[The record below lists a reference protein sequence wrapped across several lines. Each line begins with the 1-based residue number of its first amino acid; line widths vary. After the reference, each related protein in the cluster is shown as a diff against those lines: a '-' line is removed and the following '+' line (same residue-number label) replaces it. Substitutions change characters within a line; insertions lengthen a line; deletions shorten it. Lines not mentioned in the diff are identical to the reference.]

1 MQKILTIARR
11 EYQAM
16 VATKAFIVGMAMMPI
31 LMLGGMIIPKLLRG
45 IEKAEDRRI
54 AVIDHTGQLFLPLKM
69 AADQRNLMLKA
80 ESSEDKKEA
89 TEAQPADGK
98 AAEEKAAD
106 GQPKMSSEDRE
117 EREAKKAMGME
128 EIHRYVLEQ
137 IPSEGF
143 NDEKRLELSEQIRD
157 RKLYA
162 FIEIPAEVLTAAT
175 PDLSQPD
182 KLNPDSLKLPEISYV
197 AEDAALADAKRWAE
211 TSLNQMIRAHRL
223 STSVSPIELPK
234 VMIELERRASVRGG
248 GLFYRD
254 ADGKIVSKEKP
265 NELAV
270 IFLPMGI
277 MMLMFM
283 IIMMS
288 AQPMLESVLEEKTLR
303 ISEVLLGSANA
314 QQLMT
319 GKLLGNVGGSIT
331 VFALYA
337 VGGLAFAN
345 YQGYGESIPY
355 TIVPWFIIYQVLA
368 VLMFSSVFMAI
379 AACVSQL
386 REAQSLLLPVWM
398 VMMLPLMV
406 WFNAVREPN
415 STLATTLSFFPP
427 STPLMM
433 TLRLATGATIPAWQI
448 LLSIVILLAG
458 TAIGVIAAARIYRI
472 GILWQGKPPKIN
484 ELIGWL
490 VKNPN

>member
-31 LMLGGMIIPKLLRG
+31 LMLGGMIVPKLLRG

-80 ESSEDKKEA
+80 ETSEDKKDA

-98 AAEEKAAD
+98 ADEEKAAD

-137 IPSEGF
+137 FPAEGF
-143 NDEKRLELSEQIRD
+143 SDEKRLELSEQIRD

-211 TSLNQMIRAHRL
+211 TSLNQLIRAHRL

-234 VMIELERRASVRGG
+234 VMVELERRASVRGG
-248 GLFYRD
+248 GLFYKLYLR
-254 ADGKIVSKEKP
+254 SK
-265 NELAV
+265 
-270 IFLPMGI
+270 
-277 MMLMFM
+277 
-283 IIMMS
+283 
-288 AQPMLESVLEEKTLR
+288 R
-303 ISEVLLGSANA
+303 
-314 QQLMT
+314 
-319 GKLLGNVGGSIT
+319 
-331 VFALYA
+331 
-337 VGGLAFAN
+337 
-345 YQGYGESIPY
+345 
-355 TIVPWFIIYQVLA
+355 
-368 VLMFSSVFMAI
+368 
-379 AACVSQL
+379 
-386 REAQSLLLPVWM
+386 
-398 VMMLPLMV
+398 
-406 WFNAVREPN
+406 
-415 STLATTLSFFPP
+415 
-427 STPLMM
+427 
-433 TLRLATGATIPAWQI
+433 
-448 LLSIVILLAG
+448 
-458 TAIGVIAAARIYRI
+458 
-472 GILWQGKPPKIN
+472 
-484 ELIGWL
+484 
-490 VKNPN
+490 